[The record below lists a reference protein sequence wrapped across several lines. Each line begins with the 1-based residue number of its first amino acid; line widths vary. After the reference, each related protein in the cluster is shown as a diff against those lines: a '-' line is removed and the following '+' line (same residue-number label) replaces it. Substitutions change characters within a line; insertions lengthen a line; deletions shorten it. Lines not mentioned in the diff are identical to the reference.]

1 MGCGRGGTGR
11 LPGARGPGRPRLQ
24 GAGSRRDFGAGAGV
38 AGGGLRAGARSAA
51 SAERLYPDPA
61 GPEVQRC
68 RPCAARDIAHA
79 PECVHT
85 GLTARSAPRA
95 CGPPSAPSAHS
106 IAGACLHE
114 SFGPSAAGA
123 MAWLDVR
130 PRLESAPLPTPAR
143 PAQRQRPRSARRPP
157 AAPAARGPHGPHEPR
172 PCVSLP
178 AAGVQYFPPFPFPIY
193 FPRIASW

>member
-1 MGCGRGGTGR
+1 M
-11 LPGARGPGRPRLQ
+11 PPM
-24 GAGSRRDFGAGAGV
+24 
-38 AGGGLRAGARSAA
+38 RSACHCA
-51 SAERLYPDPA
+51 RTRMRAHWPYGSE
-61 GPEVQRC
+61 
-68 RPCAARDIAHA
+68 CAASLR
-79 PECVHT
+79 
-85 GLTARSAPRA
+85 
-95 CGPPSAPSAHS
+95 PPSAPSAHS

-178 AAGVQYFPPFPFPIY
+178 AAGVQYSPPFPFPDI
-193 FPRIASW
+193 FSQDRVMVKDSSPQEECSGLARLRQGGIRPDVARSRGGSKRAGAGSITGLATPLSNWPRQESNHIPARIRL